1 LAQAHRERTE
11 VVTREVEEATG
22 EAETKDEYKAEA
34 AVAGLAAAV
43 AGLAAAN

>member
-11 VVTREVEEATG
+11 VVEEATG
-22 EAETKDEYKAEA
+22 EAETKNEYKAEA
-34 AVAGLAAAV
+34 AVAGLAEAV